1 MGGVE
6 RLYLQVSELP
16 AEQIT
21 IQLPGSKSISNRL
34 LVMRQLSGNSIE
46 IERLSEADDTVLLER
61 ALNNDTGEMWLGDA
75 GTALRFGLAWAS
87 VSKGERVMRGSARL
101 SQRPIRPLVEALR
114 LLGADI
120 HYLEKEGFLPLKV
133 TGKNLQRAVVEI
145 EASES
150 SQFTS
155 ALMLIAPYVAG
166 GLEISRKGHIVSEP
180 YVAMTRNLMVE
191 AGAEVSI
198 QAEKIVVEEGAY
210 QETTFEV
217 EPDWSAASYF
227 YAVCALSGNAGLR
240 LQGLRKAS
248 SQGDAVVA
256 DLFRSFGVQTRYTA
270 AGAQLSHTG
279 FVEETP
285 VIDFLKCPDLAQ
297 TVAVVAAGLR
307 HPCRLEGLQT
317 LRVKET
323 DRIAALS
330 TELAK
335 CGVTC
340 DFGPDFLELKS
351 FSKPE
356 ETPHISTYGDHRMA
370 MAFAPLALVLGGI
383 VIESP
388 KVVSKSFPGFWVEL
402 EKVGIGL

>member
-6 RLYLQVSELP
+6 RMYLQVSERP

-34 LVMRQLSGNSIE
+34 LVMRQLSGNSID
-46 IERLSEADDTVLLER
+46 IERLSAADDTVLLES

-114 LLGADI
+114 SLGAEI
-120 HYLEKEGFLPLKV
+120 QYLENEGFLPLKV
-133 TGKNLQRAVVEI
+133 TGKKLHHAVVEI
-145 EASES
+145 DASES

-155 ALMLIAPYVAG
+155 ALMLIAPYISG
-166 GLEISRKGHIVSEP
+166 GVEISRKGHIVSEP

-191 AGAEVSI
+191 AGAVVSI
-198 QAEKIVVEEGAY
+198 QAEKIVVEEGLY
-210 QETTFEV
+210 QETTIEV

-227 YAVCALSGNAGLR
+227 YAICALSGNAELR

-256 DLFRSFGVQTRYTA
+256 DLFRSFGVQTRYSAT
-270 AGAQLSHTG
+270 GAHLSQTG
-279 FVEETP
+279 IVEAMP

-307 HPCRLEGLQT
+307 HPLRLEGLQT

-340 DFGPDFLELKS
+340 EFGSDFLELKS
-351 FSKPE
+351 FSTPE
-356 ETPHISTYGDHRMA
+356 QTPHISTYGDHRMA
-370 MAFAPLALVLGGI
+370 MAFAPLALALGGI

-388 KVVSKSFPGFWVEL
+388 KVVSKSFPGFWKEL